1 MKRSILRNISPTVIA
16 LGAVSFLTDLS
27 SEMIYPLLPLFL
39 STVLGAGAFAI
50 GLIEGIAEMTA
61 SVFKII
67 SGYLTDRSGRRR
79 PYVVWGY
86 TLSSMARPLIGL
98 VRLWPLVLV
107 LRFVD
112 RIGKGI
118 RTSPRDALIAD
129 VTDLRF
135 RGWAYGFHRAMDHAG
150 AIAGPLVAVL
160 LLKVFDVS
168 LRTVFLLSALP
179 AALVILI
186 VVMFVKER
194 RPAGVGSA
202 DTVSERGEKAGA
214 TLRTPGIETGRDGLK
229 DFRLFMFAVV
239 IFTLGNSTDAFLLL
253 RLNHAGVDGTGVAL
267 LWSAFH
273 VVKMVSTLLGG
284 KISDRV
290 GRKPMVI
297 TGWVYYA
304 AIYLLFAFLETRG
317 VLITTF
323 LLYGIYFGLTEPVER
338 AWVASLVPQKLMGR
352 AFGYY
357 NGAVGIASLP
367 ASLIFG
373 LIWQKWGYEY
383 AFVTGGLFALLGCV
397 LISGVKE
404 ARRAE
409 L

>member
-1 MKRSILRNISPTVIA
+1 VKKSILRNISPTVIA

-39 STVLGAGAFAI
+39 TTVLGTGAFAI

-107 LRFVD
+107 IRFID
-112 RIGKGI
+112 RIGKGV

-179 AALVILI
+179 AALVVLI
-186 VVMFVKER
+186 VMIFVKER
-194 RPAGVGSA
+194 KPVRATTGAVDS
-202 DTVSERGEKAGA
+202 DSGEKVEELPRIPEHG
-214 TLRTPGIETGRDGLK
+214 TEHGSLR

-239 IFTLGNSTDAFLLL
+239 VFTLGNSTDAFLLL

-273 VVKMVSTLLGG
+273 IVKMSSTLLGG
-284 KISDRV
+284 RLSDRV

-297 TGWVYYA
+297 TGWIYYA
-304 AIYLLFAFLETRG
+304 VIYLLFAFLETRG
-317 VLITTF
+317 MLITTF
-323 LLYGIYFGLTEPVER
+323 LLYGVYFGLTEPVER
-338 AWVASLVPQKLMGR
+338 AWVASLVPKRLMGR

-383 AFVTGGLFALLGCV
+383 AFVTGGLFALMGCV

-404 ARRAE
+404 ERRAGV
-409 L
+409 